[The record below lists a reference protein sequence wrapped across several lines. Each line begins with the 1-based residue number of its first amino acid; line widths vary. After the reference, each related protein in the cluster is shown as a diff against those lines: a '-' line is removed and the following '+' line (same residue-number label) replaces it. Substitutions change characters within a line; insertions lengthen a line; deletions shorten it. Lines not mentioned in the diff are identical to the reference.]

1 MQANVICIVYSVED
15 FTSVEKVSF
24 MLYVDGKL
32 YYTEHTLHHIG
43 RVGVRTDS
51 ILCITLTNSNI

>member
-43 RVGVRTDS
+43 RVGVF
-51 ILCITLTNSNI
+51 CA